1 MDGEVFH
8 WPSFD
13 RPLIHGL
20 LALVQAIGEAGNP
33 SSSDHLLTM
42 GSCPDPITRSESK
55 VLEQLLLGSS
65 NKAIAAALLL
75 SPRTVESHI
84 ANLLAKTGCQ
94 SRTQLLLWALGRR

>member
-1 MDGEVFH
+1 
-8 WPSFD
+8 
-13 RPLIHGL
+13 
-20 LALVQAIGEAGNP
+20 
-33 SSSDHLLTM
+33 M
-42 GSCPDPITRSESK
+42 GPCPDPITRSESK

>member
-1 MDGEVFH
+1 
-8 WPSFD
+8 
-13 RPLIHGL
+13 
-20 LALVQAIGEAGNP
+20 
-33 SSSDHLLTM
+33 M
-42 GSCPDPITRSESK
+42 GSCPDPITRSEAK

-94 SRTQLLLWALGRR
+94 SRTQLLLWALGNR

>member
-1 MDGEVFH
+1 
-8 WPSFD
+8 
-13 RPLIHGL
+13 
-20 LALVQAIGEAGNP
+20 
-33 SSSDHLLTM
+33 M
-42 GSCPDPITRSESK
+42 GPCPDPITRSESK

-94 SRTQLLLWALGRR
+94 SRTQLLLWALARR

>member
-1 MDGEVFH
+1 
-8 WPSFD
+8 
-13 RPLIHGL
+13 
-20 LALVQAIGEAGNP
+20 
-33 SSSDHLLTM
+33 M